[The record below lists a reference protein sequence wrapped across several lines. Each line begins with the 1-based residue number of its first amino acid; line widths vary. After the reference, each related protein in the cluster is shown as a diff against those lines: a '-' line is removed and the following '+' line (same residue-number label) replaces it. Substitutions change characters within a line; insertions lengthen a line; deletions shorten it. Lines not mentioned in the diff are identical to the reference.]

1 MVVGSWGVFLLAVE
15 GIMMVTAV
23 AVDKE
28 DTAGG
33 VVTVKGSMGAKETT
47 AAAGGGGG
55 QEGNSRGTGE

>member
-33 VVTVKGSMGAKETT
+33 GCDCERFDGGKGNN
-47 AAAGGGGG
+47 GGGGG
-55 QEGNSRGTGE
+55 WRRPRRHQS